1 VTDPAAAAANV
12 HKVASIQPAIE
23 TRDLHK
29 SFGAFKVLKGVS
41 FKAYEH
47 QVVAII
53 GASGSGKSTFLRCL
67 NFLEQPDQGEI
78 HFKGEVIRVT
88 DPRRP
93 PRQQIERLRRRTGM
107 VFQQFNLWSHWTV
120 LENLTKVPIQVHGV
134 PRAEAMARAMD
145 LLNRVGMV
153 EKKDAYPSALSGGQQ
168 QRVAIARALA
178 IEPEVLF
185 FDEPT
190 SALDPELVGEV
201 LTVIRGLAKEGRTM
215 IVVTH
220 EMSFAREV
228 SDRVVFFHDGCI
240 EEDGVPA
247 DVLKQPKSARLGS
260 FLRSVR

>member
-1 VTDPAAAAANV
+1 MHMV
-12 HKVASIQPAIE
+12 SSMMPAIE

-41 FKAYEH
+41 FKAHEH

-78 HFKGEVIRVT
+78 HFKGEIIRIA

-93 PRQQIERLRRRTGM
+93 PRRQIESLRRRTGM

-134 PRAEAMARAMD
+134 PRVEAMTRAMD
-145 LLNRVGMV
+145 LLNRVGMA
-153 EKKDAYPSALSGGQQ
+153 EKKDAYPAALSGGQQ

-240 EEDGVPA
+240 EEDGLPA